1 MRMNRAPQLTTSI
14 TIIQNP
20 RQQHQS
26 TRKHSNTPTALDLT
40 KKKQKTVRKFF
51 FLGGGMQNDVLAQCR
66 NHIKFREQE

>member
-1 MRMNRAPQLTTSI
+1 MNRAPQLTTSI

-26 TRKHSNTPTALDLT
+26 TRKPSNAPTALDLT
-40 KKKQKTVRKFF
+40 KKKTVRKFF
-51 FLGGGMQNDVLAQCR
+51 FWGGGLQNDVLAQCR